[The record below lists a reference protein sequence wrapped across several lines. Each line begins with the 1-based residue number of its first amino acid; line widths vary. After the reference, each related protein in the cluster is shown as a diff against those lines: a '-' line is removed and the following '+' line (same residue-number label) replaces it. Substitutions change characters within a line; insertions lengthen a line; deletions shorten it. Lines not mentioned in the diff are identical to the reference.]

1 MFLFMFPAMTFYQTA
16 FMFPFMTLYQ
26 TIFMF
31 LFMTLY
37 QKVMQKGNAKV
48 KNRKIFYI

>member
-1 MFLFMFPAMTFYQTA
+1 MFLVMTFYQMI
-16 FMFPFMTLYQ
+16 FMFLFITFYQ

-37 QKVMQKGNAKV
+37 QKIMQKDNAKV